1 MWGDFQSESFRLN
14 VRRTMVESDQNIG
27 TDQKSTPSQ
36 RLTDNVN
43 KSRGQMTNRELGW
56 KRE

>member
-14 VRRTMVESDQNIG
+14 ERRTMVESDQNIG

-36 RLTDNVN
+36 RLTDNAN

>member
-1 MWGDFQSESFRLN
+1 MWGDFQSESFRQN

>member
-43 KSRGQMTNRELGW
+43 KSRGQMTNRELG
-56 KRE
+56 